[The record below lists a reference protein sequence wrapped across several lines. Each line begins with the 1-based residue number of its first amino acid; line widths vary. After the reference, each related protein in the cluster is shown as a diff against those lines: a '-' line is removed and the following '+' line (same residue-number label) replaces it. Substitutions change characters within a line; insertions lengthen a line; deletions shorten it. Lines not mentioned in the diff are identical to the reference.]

1 MLPPLTGTGALRLAR
16 TTLVLLGALALG
28 SAAQAQSLT
37 LTGSSDTTL
46 RGGAYANTN
55 YGTSTT
61 LETRASGT
69 ADYIRRVIVKFD
81 THNTIPQGSAIASAK
96 LTLTIK
102 GGNSETRTLTV
113 YRVTQPYTDT
123 EATWKIRRTSTSW
136 SNLGGDLG
144 EKAGTLTVT
153 NTAGAKVT
161 IDITSLVQKIVNGTY
176 GSTRYTRLA
185 LVDEGASSQSSYKQY
200 YSEQAGSGLGP
211 VLSVVL
217 GTTASA
223 PTPSTGSTL
232 KVMDWNIHHGTDT
245 GGGNNLDRVAS
256 KISQINPHVVSLNE
270 VELKNGYNGN
280 ADEPAVLKSYLQSK
294 TGKTWYSCFAQRTG
308 SSTGQGNLILS
319 RIPIS
324 SCDKYY
330 MSGSRSVANAAITV
344 NGRTVNVFS
353 THLDESS
360 ASMRTTEISQ
370 LKSWASGRSEQR
382 IIMGDFNAWPGATEI
397 AGMTSAYYDSW
408 AEAQSKNVDITYSGN
423 SAGNTRNSR
432 IDYVWRS
439 HGATS
444 LVLTEAQVYD
454 TGSISDHRP
463 VSATFTVK

>member
-1 MLPPLTGTGALRLAR
+1 MLLTGTGALRLAR
-16 TTLVLLGALALG
+16 TLALTFVALTLG
-28 SAAQAQSLT
+28 TAAHAQTLT
-37 LTGSSDTTL
+37 LTDSSDTTL

-55 YGTSTT
+55 YGSSTT
-61 LETRASGT
+61 LETRASST
-69 ADYIRRVIVKFD
+69 ADYVRRVIVKFD
-81 THNTIPQGSAIASAK
+81 THNPIAQGTVIQSAR
-96 LTLTIK
+96 LTLTIR

-113 YRVTQPYTDT
+113 YRLTQPFTDT

-136 SNLGGDLG
+136 STVGGDLG
-144 EKAGTLTVT
+144 ERAGTLTVT
-153 NTAGAKVT
+153 NTVGSKVT
-161 IDITSLVQKIVNGTY
+161 VDVTGLVQKIVDGTF

-185 LVDEGASSQSSYKQY
+185 LVDEGASSQGSYKQY

-211 VLSVVL
+211 VLTVTL

-223 PTPSTGSTL
+223 PSSSSTTL
-232 KVMDWNIHHGTDT
+232 KVMDWNIHHGIDT
-245 GGGNNLDRVAS
+245 SGANNLDRVAS
-256 KISQINPHVVSLNE
+256 RIAQINPHVVSLNE

-294 TGKTWYSCFAQRTG
+294 TGKTWYTCFAQRTG
-308 SSTGQGNLILS
+308 ASTGQGNLILS
-319 RIPIS
+319 RIQIS

-330 MSGSRSVANAAITV
+330 MSGSRSVANATITV
-344 NGRTVNVFS
+344 NGRTINVFS

-360 ASMRTTEISQ
+360 ASMRTTEMSQ

-397 AGMTSAYYDSW
+397 QNMTSSYYDSW
-408 AEAQSKNVDITYSGN
+408 AQAKSQGTAIWYSGN
-423 SAGNTRNSR
+423 EAGNTRNSR
-432 IDYVWRS
+432 IDYIWRS

-444 LVLTEAQVYD
+444 LVLTASQVYD

>member
-1 MLPPLTGTGALRLAR
+1 MLLTGTGALRLAR
-16 TTLVLLGALALG
+16 TLALTFVALTLG
-28 SAAQAQSLT
+28 TAAHAQTLT
-37 LTGSSDTTL
+37 LTDSSDTTL

-55 YGTSTT
+55 YGSSTT
-61 LETRASGT
+61 LETRASST
-69 ADYIRRVIVKFD
+69 ADYVRRVIVKFD
-81 THNTIPQGSAIASAK
+81 THNPIAQGTGIQSAR
-96 LTLTIK
+96 LTLTIR

-113 YRVTQPYTDT
+113 YRLTQPFTDT

-136 SNLGGDLG
+136 STVGGDLG
-144 EKAGTLTVT
+144 ERAGTLTVT
-153 NTAGAKVT
+153 NTVGSKVT
-161 IDITSLVQKIVNGTY
+161 VDVTGLVQKIVDGTF

-185 LVDEGASSQSSYKQY
+185 LVDEGASSQGSYKQY

-211 VLSVVL
+211 VLTVTL

-223 PTPSTGSTL
+223 PSSSSTTL
-232 KVMDWNIHHGTDT
+232 KVMDWNIHHGIDT
-245 GGGNNLDRVAS
+245 SGANNLDRVAS
-256 KISQINPHVVSLNE
+256 RIAQINPHVVSLNE

-294 TGKTWYSCFAQRTG
+294 TGKTWYTCFAQRTG
-308 SSTGQGNLILS
+308 ASTGQGNLILS
-319 RIPIS
+319 RIQIS

-330 MSGSRSVANAAITV
+330 MSGSRSVANATITV
-344 NGRTVNVFS
+344 NGRTINVFS

-360 ASMRTTEISQ
+360 ASMRTSEMSQ

-397 AGMTSAYYDSW
+397 QNMTSSYYDSW
-408 AEAQSKNVDITYSGN
+408 AQAKSQGTAIWYSGN
-423 SAGNTRNSR
+423 EAGNTRNSR
-432 IDYVWRS
+432 IDYIWRS

-444 LVLTEAQVYD
+444 LVLTASQVYD